1 LVGEGDGNF
10 GISIVKIKFRDNFVV
25 GVIGDVCDMRIVR
38 SKSFEDVVFG
48 VEVEVD
54 GVRNVVS
61 HNIIAFLYYS
71 FTLHQFSLNVHS
83 YFQKKCN

>member
-1 LVGEGDGNF
+1 
-10 GISIVKIKFRDNFVV
+10 
-25 GVIGDVCDMRIVR
+25 MRIVR

-71 FTLHQFSLNVHS
+71 FTLHQFSLIVNL
-83 YFQKKCN
+83 FLKKSAINSLHDPATRKE

>member
-38 SKSFEDVVFG
+38 GENFEDIAFG
-48 VEVEVD
+48 VEIED
-54 GVRNVVS
+54 EGVIVS
-61 HNIIAFLYYS
+61 VPVFSVNQGFS
-71 FTLHQFSLNVHS
+71 PNSLHDPATR
-83 YFQKKCN
+83 KE